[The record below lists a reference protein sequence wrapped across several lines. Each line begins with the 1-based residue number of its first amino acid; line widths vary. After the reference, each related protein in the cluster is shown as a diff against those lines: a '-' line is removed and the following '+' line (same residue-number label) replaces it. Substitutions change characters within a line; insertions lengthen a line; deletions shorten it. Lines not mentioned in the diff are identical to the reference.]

1 MASILPTSF
10 YNPLIEAAQKRQQQ
24 NTKPPET
31 TEDQLPLILS
41 LLRFKA
47 QKDASELARQDR
59 EDRIVKETHE
69 ELVTKPTQQRAK
81 LEKERQ
87 QNIKFNQGQ
96 IDREQRLELAAAD
109 RELQAAERED
119 TKAYRKEQRKEWRED
134 RKWQQKQRIRQEN
147 IDLINNLNTLYGKP
161 ANILAAASQGLLGKK
176 NFRKSI
182 LLDKMPLGEG
192 EKPVTFQ
199 EWVDEAPSGAQDE
212 LFPWISSVVASVHSG
227 HIQMGMKPP
236 SVPTILRRI
245 LRSEDF
251 QKTLRFESRWYDDKP
266 TVDLEQFQ
274 EAITPANM
282 LPEQTSNTK
291 NSLGIDIIDETDGPP
306 R

>member
-24 NTKPPET
+24 NTKPSRNEK
-31 TEDQLPLILS
+31 DQLPLILS

-47 QKDASELARQDR
+47 QQDASELARQDR
-59 EDRIVKETHE
+59 EDRIAKETYE
-69 ELVTKPTQQRAK
+69 ELVTKPIQQRTK
-81 LEKERQ
+81 QEKERQ
-87 QNIKFNQGQ
+87 RNIEFNQRQ
-96 IDREQRLELAAAD
+96 IDRQRRIENEETD
-109 RELQAAERED
+109 RAQRAIDRAD
-119 TKAYRKEQRKEWRED
+119 TKAFRKETREARKANQLYQAEQRENK
-134 RKWQQKQRIRQEN
+134 RKNDI
-147 IDLINNLNTLYGKP
+147 INTLSTMYGKP
-161 ANILAAASQGLLGKK
+161 AKLLQESAQNLLGKK

-236 SVPTILRRI
+236 SVPTILRKI

-251 QKTLRFESRWYDDKP
+251 QKTLSFETRFLDDEA

-274 EAITPANM
+274 EAITPANI
-282 LPEQTSNTK
+282 LSKTK
-291 NSLGIDIIDETDGPP
+291 IKILKEE
-306 R
+306 